1 MITRFNILDLFVG
14 MLTIGWGID
23 LSVSGIWILI
33 NRKVTNWKP
42 KLLGLR
48 IIFWVQSEMEKWQG
62 DNKFVIF
69 LYGLKTMAIYFLI
82 AGMIFTAIGFLL
94 LVEMF
99 IQF

>member
-1 MITRFNILDLFVG
+1 MLVG
-14 MLTIGWGID
+14 ILTIGWGID

-33 NRKVTNWKP
+33 NRKTTNWKP

-69 LYGLKTMAIYFLI
+69 LYSLKTMAIYFLI
-82 AGMIFTAIGFLL
+82 AGIIFTVIGFLL
-94 LVEMF
+94 LVDM
-99 IQF
+99 